1 VKLVQVR
8 APLDGNEFQNEMPPD
23 RILVMD
29 NQNNLLMSDQEIVEA
44 FANLLTPPNNDVLD
58 NNGWLVL

>member
-1 VKLVQVR
+1 
-8 APLDGNEFQNEMPPD
+8 MPPD